1 MRKIEVEEIKPADEF
16 IVEAMMHDGKFKV
29 IGVVLTQNN
38 LLNDD
43 DLNEIWDLANWG
55 ANGLEQ
61 YEISNGVHRGQKV
74 LMSGKITYVIASS
87 EVDVVNDN
95 IMVRKHYVTNQGY
108 YIKSSRLHKDLTRD
122 VWCFGSYDTIQNEY
136 KSNHFICTNV

>member
-43 DLNEIWDLANWG
+43 DLNEIWDFANWG
-55 ANGLEQ
+55 VNGKEQ
-61 YEISNGVHRGQKV
+61 CLVANGVHVGQKV
-74 LMSGKITYVIASS
+74 MTNGKMSYVIASI
-87 EVDVVNDN
+87 EVGVVNDN
-95 IMVRKHYVTNQGY
+95 VLVRKHYDTDHGY
-108 YIKSSRLHKDLTRD
+108 YIKSARLHKDLTRD
-122 VWCFGSYDTIQNEY
+122 VWCFGSHDTIQNEY
-136 KSNHFICTNV
+136 KSNHFMCTNV